1 MSDDRVTPRLGRLN
15 RQDLRDLLG
24 SVLEDRA
31 HRMLQHRLVDAPRAQ
46 GDTLSGRVR
55 QQSNRNIIARVQVRL
70 PDWHVS
76 QALTLDV
83 QCDCGQP
90 VLCEHAAVLL
100 ATWAFQR
107 QSFTIAAHAHD
118 VAPTMPRLPDD
129 ALWHGLRGPAG
140 YLAPLLSLQRVGEV
154 RKIAKRLPISSEI
167 TQKDVL
173 IREIHAARPRAD
185 MLRAQLDA
193 LSPFQRA
200 LLQLLVLRDTPL
212 WFGNL
217 EKMNERLKLSDEASI
232 DDALKHLASMGLA
245 FATESLPS
253 RMITWQVPIDL
264 IPHITVD
271 MQALQLDQRA
281 RADATNVSPSPSPPL
296 TAAAAL
302 HGLRVALEA
311 RHVQRLSR
319 SMSTSKTHS
328 IDGLKGWRMDADELA
343 QVRGKPWQWLRDPER
358 AFTVLPPD
366 PLLSDSDLA
375 TLADGIG
382 GTPDL
387 VRFLLRTLQ
396 TLGLVTTTNRRVQL
410 LDATERLL
418 SRAAHDQARLLAA
431 TWAWDT
437 SWSEV
442 DDLEGVIV
450 RRRYGATLWW
460 QPEHLYA
467 ELAAVRRFL
476 MRLLRALEPGCWYSV
491 SGFVSLAFAVQPR
504 LLYEQRT
511 VNLAD
516 GSRDAWWVARP
527 DGQRLDPRTPADWR
541 HVEERLIT
549 QIVRGPLCWL
559 GLLEPG
565 TAADDTPLFRITPLG
580 EYLLG
585 QRSDYQP
592 APRDP
597 GLHITADAAQQQI
610 TIQVALPESDA
621 ATLTQVAQ
629 VADAQ
634 GLTKGTLTYR
644 ITPQRLRDAMQ
655 RGQTIDAIRQFLK
668 ASTKKRLPAA
678 VRDLLA
684 GWEHTFGQSVLYE
697 GVALIELSDD
707 LLLPELLRATR
718 LDAALLEQ
726 LSPRLLVVDPAHA
739 DKLFM
744 ELVTKGYTPRRI
756 TVKQEEPRN
765 E

>member
-1 MSDDRVTPRLGRLN
+1 
-15 RQDLRDLLG
+15 
-24 SVLEDRA
+24 
-31 HRMLQHRLVDAPRAQ
+31 
-46 GDTLSGRVR
+46 
-55 QQSNRNIIARVQVRL
+55 
-70 PDWHVS
+70 
-76 QALTLDV
+76 
-83 QCDCGQP
+83 
-90 VLCEHAAVLL
+90 
-100 ATWAFQR
+100 
-107 QSFTIAAHAHD
+107 
-118 VAPTMPRLPDD
+118 
-129 ALWHGLRGPAG
+129 
-140 YLAPLLSLQRVGEV
+140 
-154 RKIAKRLPISSEI
+154 
-167 TQKDVL
+167 
-173 IREIHAARPRAD
+173 
-185 MLRAQLDA
+185 
-193 LSPFQRA
+193 
-200 LLQLLVLRDTPL
+200 
-212 WFGNL
+212 
-217 EKMNERLKLSDEASI
+217 
-232 DDALKHLASMGLA
+232 
-245 FATESLPS
+245 
-253 RMITWQVPIDL
+253 
-264 IPHITVD
+264 
-271 MQALQLDQRA
+271 
-281 RADATNVSPSPSPPL
+281 
-296 TAAAAL
+296 
-302 HGLRVALEA
+302 
-311 RHVQRLSR
+311 
-319 SMSTSKTHS
+319 
-328 IDGLKGWRMDADELA
+328 
-343 QVRGKPWQWLRDPER
+343 LRDPER

-375 TLADGIG
+375 TLADDIG
-382 GTPDL
+382 CTPDL
-387 VRFLLRTLQ
+387 VRFLLRTLH
-396 TLGLVTTTNRRVQL
+396 TLGLVTITNRRVRL
-410 LDATERLL
+410 LDAAERLL
-418 SRAAHDQARLLAA
+418 SRAAYEQARLLAA

-450 RRRYGATLWW
+450 RRRYVATISW
-460 QPEHLYA
+460 QTENLYA

-511 VNLAD
+511 VSPAD

-541 HVEERLIT
+541 YVEERLIT

-565 TAADDTPLFRITPLG
+565 TAADGAPLFRITPLG
-580 EYLLG
+580 AALLG

-597 GLHITADAAQQQI
+597 ALHIIADAAQQQI
-610 TIQVALPESDA
+610 TIRLALPESDA
-621 ATLTQVAQ
+621 ATLSQMAQ

-634 GLTKGTLTYR
+634 GLAKGTLTYC
-644 ITPQRLRDAMQ
+644 ITPQRLRDALQ

-678 VRDLLA
+678 ARDLLA
-684 GWEHTFGQSVLYE
+684 GWERTFGQAVLYE